1 MPPSGRQ
8 LALVHGDQRVVV
20 TEVGGGL
27 REYTVAGR
35 HLLDGYGAGE
45 MCSGGRGQVLIPWP
59 NRLNAGRYRF
69 GGGHHQLPISKPD
82 EGNAIHGLVRWEGW
96 KVVDLRPDRAV
107 VGHVV
112 HARPGYPF
120 TLAVEIDYRLSDAG
134 LAVTTTAT
142 NTGSTPLPYGAGFHP
157 YVRVGTDHVDDALL
171 ELPAAIRMET
181 DDRGIPTGRKLA
193 VAGSPYDYRDP
204 RPVGATALDTCFTAL
219 APGGDGAITRVTL
232 STADG
237 DEAVTVWM
245 DQFFPYV
252 MVFTGDSLAPDRRRR
267 SLAVE
272 PMTCAPDAFGNGLGL
287 RVLEPGASTTGRWG
301 IEPSGRA

>member
-1 MPPSGRQ
+1 MQPSGRQ
-8 LALVHGDQRVVV
+8 LTLVQGNQRVVV

-35 HLLDGYGAGE
+35 HVLDGYGAAD

-59 NRLNAGRYRF
+59 NRLNGARYRF
-69 GGGHHQLPISKPD
+69 GGCHHQLPVSKPE

-96 KVVDLRPDRAV
+96 RVVDLRPDRAV

-120 TLAVEIDYRLSDAG
+120 TLAVEIDYRLSAAG

-142 NTGSTPLPYGAGFHP
+142 NAGSAPLPYGAGFHP
-157 YVRVGTDHVDDALL
+157 YVRVGTDYVDDAVL

-181 DDRGIPTGRKLA
+181 DDRGVPTGRELA

-204 RPVGATALDTCFTAL
+204 RPVGATALDTCYTAL
-219 APGGDGAITRVTL
+219 TPGGDGASTRVTL
-232 STADG
+232 SNADG
-237 DEAVTVWM
+237 AEAVTVWM
-245 DQFFPYV
+245 DHLFPYV

-287 RVLEPGASTTGRWG
+287 IVLEPGATTTGRWG